1 MNVVKAIMF
10 EQRSGTGTRFGKDEI
25 SRFIAQLALHHD
37 LQGYHLTTIYKN
49 AQTANAAD
57 GTLKRSIPKLLS
69 EVIGG
74 NWIRAAKKG
83 KLVGFG
89 FLDTPGSRGSSSRA
103 LAPLSA
109 QRDYHHHC
117 ILLVSPGWTAK
128 IDRLASLSS
137 IELEDD
143 PAHSPFRRRMARSSA
158 RTLRYFRGM
167 LVVDDIIRNTPL
179 RSLMIQRLPDQ
190 EDIERAANYAAKSL
204 HRLSAPFPDEA
215 FSVLTHMRQRSA
227 RKVGR

>member
-1 MNVVKAIMF
+1 MSAMVEK
-10 EQRSGTGTRFGKDEI
+10 RSGGDIRFSKEEI
-25 SRFIAQLALHHD
+25 STFLAEHALHNGLH
-37 LQGYHLTTIYKN
+37 GYHLTTIYKN
-49 AQTANAAD
+49 AQTARAAD
-57 GTLKRSIPKLLS
+57 GTLRRSIPKILS

-103 LAPLSA
+103 LAPSSA

-117 ILLVSPGWTAK
+117 ILLVSSGWAAN
-128 IDRLASLSS
+128 IDRLASSS
-137 IELEDD
+137 AVEIEVD
-143 PAHSPFRRRMARSSA
+143 PALSPFRRKMTRSSA
-158 RTLRYFRGM
+158 RTLRYVRGM

-179 RSLMIQRLPDQ
+179 RSLMVQRLPDQ

-204 HRLSAPFPDEA
+204 HRLSGPLSDEA
-215 FSVLTHMRQRSA
+215 YVALTHMRQRPA